1 MVSDVYAPPA
11 AGVAKPAPGGDRT
24 RIMPQTTAS
33 DVQAPASAT
42 PSPTG
47 VTAAKAPAVP
57 SAPISQEQ
65 AVFLRARR
73 TALTKQLESV
83 QSRRDEVADV
93 LRNDETQASERPGL
107 QQRLDQLDQRLL
119 QLERDIAANSE
130 QLANAPPEAGSNRD
144 NDGVTVVPRGER
156 PGFLGRA
163 NPNTV
168 IFFSF
173 LLLMP
178 VVIRLARRFIAPNR
192 APSRQERAELAAL
205 RARMEQMDGAL
216 DAVAVEVERIGEGQ
230 RFLTQAMTENLQR
243 PASALGAPAYEPV
256 VAHAREA
263 NERR

>member
-1 MVSDVYAPPA
+1 
-11 AGVAKPAPGGDRT
+11 
-24 RIMPQTTAS
+24 MPQTTAS

-42 PSPTG
+42 PAPTG
-47 VTAAKAPAVP
+47 VTAATRVPAVP
-57 SAPISQEQ
+57 AAPISQEQ
-65 AVFLRARR
+65 AEFLRARR

-107 QQRLDQLDQRLL
+107 QQRLDQLDQHLL

-130 QLANAPPEAGSNRD
+130 QLANAPAEPGTNRD
-144 NDGVTVVPRGER
+144 MEAISMIPPGER
-156 PGFLGRA
+156 PGLLARA

-173 LLLMP
+173 LLLFP
-178 VVIRLARRFIAPNR
+178 VVVHLARRFIAPNR
-192 APSRQERAELAAL
+192 APSRAELAELAAL

-243 PASALGAPAYEPV
+243 SGSALGAPAYEPA
-256 VAHAREA
+256 VAHSREA
-263 NERR
+263 TERR